1 MSPFGIGLLL
11 ANILPGHYGNF
22 ILTMMQMMT
31 MVVIVIKM
39 TIVVMMM
46 TMVIMLM
53 VIVVV
58 VVVRVMMV
66 VPFGIGLLPANLFPG
81 HNSYC
86 LDL

>member
-1 MSPFGIGLLL
+1 MSPFGIALLL
-11 ANILPGHYGNF
+11 ANILPGHYGKF

-31 MVVIVIKM
+31 MVVMVIKM

-46 TMVIMLM
+46 TMMMM
-53 VIVVV
+53 VMVMRVVV
-58 VVVRVMMV
+58 LVVVV

-81 HNSYC
+81 HNLYC